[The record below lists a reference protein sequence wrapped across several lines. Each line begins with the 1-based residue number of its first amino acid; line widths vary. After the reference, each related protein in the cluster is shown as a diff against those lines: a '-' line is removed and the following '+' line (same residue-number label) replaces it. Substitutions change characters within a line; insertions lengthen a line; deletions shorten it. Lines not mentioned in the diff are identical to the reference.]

1 MNIFWKRLGYVMR
14 KRSTLEEYSKCNNFI
29 KYCKEEDGFNTLK
42 LIGFLQNKSLYD
54 GVLEELSFHI
64 VLEREMRELIMLV
77 TVPKKA
83 RKILVDYHDSIVH
96 DLDCVYRMR
105 NQLIHSAK
113 GMDDSL
119 EHISLRLYRYVNS
132 IVATIL
138 YYKKRNSSASIVE
151 ILNSLHNTYE
161 VYMDYLQSIE
171 NKELSSDGEDDVQNG
186 YKIVRPPYLFL
197 D

>member
-1 MNIFWKRLGYVMR
+1 M
-14 KRSTLEEYSKCNNFI
+14 
-29 KYCKEEDGFNTLK
+29 
-42 LIGFLQNKSLYD
+42 IGFLQNKSLYD